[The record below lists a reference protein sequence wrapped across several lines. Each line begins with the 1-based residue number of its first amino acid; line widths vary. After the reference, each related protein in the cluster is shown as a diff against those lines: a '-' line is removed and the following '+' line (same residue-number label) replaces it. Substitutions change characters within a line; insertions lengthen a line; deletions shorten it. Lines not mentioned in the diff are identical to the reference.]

1 MNDFMQDLLY
11 LPPQAS
17 SVAAGIDYLHYFV
30 ISVTMLGAFAVA
42 LACFIFIFRYR
53 RSAHRGGQL
62 APHEDT
68 RHAHGGMPYWLEGAF
83 IAGLIGLFTLWWVI
97 GYVQYV
103 HLRSEPED
111 PIEIY
116 VVGKKWMWSYAYAE
130 GGGSN
135 AVLYVPEDR
144 PVKLL
149 LTSRDVIHSFF
160 VPAFRIKQDAVP
172 GRVTTTWFEATEA
185 GTYPIY
191 CTEYCGTGHS
201 TMLGEVVVL
210 SDAEYAARMEALP
223 RIEIASAEYRE
234 PAVVGDL
241 PRGAVTM
248 AEMGERVAA
257 VQGCLRCHTVDGT
270 PHIGPTFARL
280 YMSEVPLA
288 SGETVIADEAYLTA
302 SIMDPLAVIHRG
314 YPPVMPSYQ
323 GLLSAAETGALVEY
337 IRSLRDAPP
346 ATRRSPL
353 VPEGAGPVELPS
365 TAPGRMI
372 GDETPVETFPT
383 PPQPRTEGPPYPPPG
398 TGEGGET
405 DPLEGRR

>member
-1 MNDFMQDLLY
+1 MNDFLNDLLY

-17 SVAAGIDYLHYFV
+17 TVAREIDYLHYFV

-42 LACFIFIFRYR
+42 LACFIFIVRYR
-53 RSAHRGGQL
+53 RSAHRGGDQG
-62 APHEDT
+62 PDQN
-68 RHAHGGMPYWLEGAF
+68 RAHTGGGIPLWVEGVF
-83 IAGLIGLFTLWWVI
+83 IVGLISLFTLWWVI

-103 HLRSEPED
+103 NLRAEPDD
-111 PIEIY
+111 PIEVY
-116 VVGKKWMWSYAYAE
+116 VVGKKWMWSYAYPE

-144 PVKLL
+144 PIKLL

-172 GRVTTTWFEATEA
+172 GRVTTTWFEATEP

-201 TMLGEVVVL
+201 TMLGQVVVL
-210 SDAEYAARMEALP
+210 SEADFAGRMETLP
-223 RIEIASAEYRE
+223 TIEVASAEYGD
-234 PAVVGDL
+234 PAEVPG
-241 PRGAVTM
+241 GAVTM

-288 SGETVIADEAYLTA
+288 SGQTVIADEAYLT
-302 SIMDPLAVIHRG
+302 SSMMDPLAMIHRG

-323 GLLSAAETGALVEY
+323 GLLTAGETGALVEY
-337 IRSLRDAPP
+337 IRSLRDEPP
-346 ATRRSPL
+346 AARRSPL
-353 VPEGAGPVELPS
+353 VPPGAGAIELPS
-365 TAPGRMI
+365 TAPSGLV
-372 GDETPVETFPT
+372 GDEPPVEAFP
-383 PPQPRTEGPPYPPPG
+383 PVPLPRTEGPPYPPPG
-398 TGEGGET
+398 MMEGDEQK
-405 DPLEGRR
+405 PMEGRQ